1 MEDDGSTS
9 AVKGSAAGLFNFVN
23 AKRVLL
29 VGSSAGGLAAH
40 IHADRVGDLLEKLDL
55 PHLSV
60 YKVILSLSLSHE
72 LSVSLLLLLLFS
84 FSHRTI
90 SLSLSLS
97 LSRSRLTNVK
107 L

>member
-60 YKVILSLSLSHE
+60 YKVILSLSLARSLC
-72 LSVSLLLLLLFS
+72 LSSSSSSSSLS
-84 FSHRTI
+84 PITR
-90 SLSLSLS
+90 SLSLSLPLS
-97 LSRSRLTNVK
+97 LTFDK
-107 L
+107 C

>member
-84 FSHRTI
+84 FSHHTI
-90 SLSLSLS
+90 SLSLSPS
-97 LSRSRLTNVK
+97 LAHV
-107 L
+107 

>member
-60 YKVILSLSLSHE
+60 YKVILSLSLSHD

-84 FSHRTI
+84 FSHHTI
-90 SLSLSLS
+90 SLSLSPS
-97 LSRSRLTNVK
+97 LAHV
-107 L
+107 

>member
-90 SLSLSLS
+90 SLSLSPS
-97 LSRSRLTNVK
+97 LAHV
-107 L
+107 

>member
-9 AVKGSAAGLFNFVN
+9 AVKDSAAGLFNFVN

-60 YKVILSLSLSHE
+60 YKVILSLSLARALC
-72 LSVSLLLLLLFS
+72 LSSSSSSLLFLP
-84 FSHRTI
+84 SHD
-90 SLSLSLS
+90 LSLSLS
-97 LSRSRLTNVK
+97 LSRSRLTNVE

>member
-90 SLSLSLS
+90 SLSLSLPLS
-97 LSRSRLTNVK
+97 LTFDK
-107 L
+107 C

>member
-60 YKVILSLSLSHE
+60 YKVILSLSLSRTSS
-72 LSVSLLLLLLFS
+72 LSLFFFFFSSLS
-84 FSHRTI
+84 PITR
-90 SLSLSLS
+90 SLSLSLPLS
-97 LSRSRLTNVK
+97 LTFDK
-107 L
+107 C